1 MIELTGRWALI
12 LGASSGMGRAT
23 ALALAD
29 AGVNVIGVHFD
40 TALVAESVNDLV
52 PDLESRGVKAC
63 FFNMNAAS
71 DRTRAELVPRVGE
84 LTGGE
89 GVHVVMHSLAFGT
102 LVPFLPRGG
111 AEERMSRRQLEMT
124 VDVMAHSLVYWVQ
137 DLAEAGLLSPGG
149 KVFAMTSAGD
159 VQALPSYGAVSA
171 AKCALESHVR
181 QLACE
186 LAPFDVAVNAL
197 RAGVTIT
204 PSLQRI
210 PEHGEFVEGIARSHP
225 FGRLTRA
232 EDVAEAIVLLSRA
245 GSSWITGNVI
255 GVDGGELVA
264 TGSAWGPGTGTTESR
279 S

>member
-12 LGASSGMGRAT
+12 LGVSSGMGRAT

-29 AGVNVIGVHFD
+29 VGVNVIGVHFD
-40 TALVAESVNDLV
+40 TALVAESVTELV
-52 PDLESRGVKAC
+52 ADLESRGVKAC

-89 GVHVVMHSLAFGT
+89 GVHIVMHSLAFGT

-111 AEERMSRRQLEMT
+111 AEERLSRRQLEMT

-137 DLAEAGLLSPGG
+137 DLAAAGLLSRGG

-171 AKCALESHVR
+171 AKCALEAHVR

-186 LAPFDVAVNAL
+186 LAPFDIAVNAL

-204 PSLQRI
+204 RSLQRI
-210 PEHGEFVEGIARSHP
+210 PEHGEFVEGVARSHP
-225 FGRLTRA
+225 FGRLTRP

-264 TGSAWGPGTGTTESR
+264 TGSAWGPAAGTTESR